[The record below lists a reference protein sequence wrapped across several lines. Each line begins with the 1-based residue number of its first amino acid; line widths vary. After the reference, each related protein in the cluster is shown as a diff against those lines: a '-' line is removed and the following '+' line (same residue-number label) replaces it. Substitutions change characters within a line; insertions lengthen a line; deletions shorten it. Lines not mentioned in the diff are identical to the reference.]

1 MAISAVALLNKVAHA
16 LLAGL
21 HAERHSQMA
30 LPHTRRTEEQDVI
43 AALHVAASRQFPD
56 LLGID
61 RRLELEVEAL
71 QGLLEREACHRDAHL
86 MMLLGLRT
94 DLQRKQ
100 FVEELGVGNFLF
112 RRLLQA
118 CGEFVLYL
126 IKPELVAVFAEA
138 FELLVAV

>member
-71 QGLLEREACHRDAHL
+71 QGLLEREARHRDPHL
-86 MMLLGLRT
+86 MMLLGLRA
-94 DLQRKQ
+94 DLKRKQ

-118 CGEFVLYL
+118 RDEFVFHL
-126 IKPELVAVFAEA
+126 IKPELMAVFA
-138 FELLVAV
+138 